1 MNQQR
6 PATKIE
12 LLYLVDCED
21 ARHVQ
26 GEEGDFF
33 VVDFGVGGFLV
44 VVGLGSGFAGI
55 LYAASGGLPV
65 PGEGDVGAVV
75 KFES

>member
-1 MNQQR
+1 MNQQW

-12 LLYLVDCED
+12 LLYFVDCED

-33 VVDFGVGGFLV
+33 VVDFGVSGFLV
-44 VVGLGSGFAGI
+44 VVGLGFGFVGV

-65 PGEGDVGAVV
+65 PGEGDVGAYI
-75 KFES
+75 